1 MQTRPGFSMRALL
14 QPPRTYTVYVFV
26 YVHMEF
32 SNPSQC
38 TCAVCEVL
46 HPPLWVFQAVCTT
59 TVVGRQCLQY
69 ISTQLRMFQC
79 NSIDDV

>member
-46 HPPLWVFQAVCTT
+46 HPPLWVFEAVCTT
-59 TVVGRQCLQY
+59 TVVGRQSSVCVYHTLAH
-69 ISTQLRMFQC
+69 
-79 NSIDDV
+79 N

>member
-26 YVHMEF
+26 
-32 SNPSQC
+32 
-38 TCAVCEVL
+38 CAVCEVL
-46 HPPLWVFQAVCTT
+46 QHPLWVFQAVCTT

>member
-46 HPPLWVFQAVCTT
+46 QPPTLGFFQAVCTT

-69 ISTQLRMFQC
+69 ISTQLRMF
-79 NSIDDV
+79 